1 MKDYLYI
8 DSDDDAHQA
17 KFKVSDT
24 PKIDYLI
31 KEKRFDEALSEID
44 QLLKTDYSADNL
56 DLKGKILDN
65 MSKYDESVKCFDEAL
80 NLEENDDIRFNK
92 ANALYNWAKVT
103 FFPQGDHDKALRLID
118 CALDVLPESFD
129 PSEFY
134 FLKAEIL
141 EGLNDLVEAQK
152 AYLTAYKEFDR
163 LNELE
168 AQIDYLANTEDTLIN
183 IVGSNFYEFTPKS
196 GDIIDLIKEEDNEH
210 DPDAVKVLL
219 DGETVGYVA
228 NNPYTLIDE
237 VNSATKIK
245 NMISD
250 NQKAEILFIYLGEYV
265 IAKLI

>member
-1 MKDYLYI
+1 M
-8 DSDDDAHQA
+8 
-17 KFKVSDT
+17 
-24 PKIDYLI
+24 
-31 KEKRFDEALSEID
+31 
-44 QLLKTDYSADNL
+44 
-56 DLKGKILDN
+56 
-65 MSKYDESVKCFDEAL
+65 
-80 NLEENDDIRFNK
+80 
-92 ANALYNWAKVT
+92 
-103 FFPQGDHDKALRLID
+103 
-118 CALDVLPESFD
+118 
-129 PSEFY
+129 
-134 FLKAEIL
+134 
-141 EGLNDLVEAQK
+141 
-152 AYLTAYKEFDR
+152 TAYKEFDR